1 VNKSKK
7 TLKGPKKET
16 KKKFNINP
24 KVWIIISSI
33 LGFLLIAGIL
43 FDQLYKRPL
52 ITIDGDKYYLEDLTY
67 YFYGTEQAYDYINQ
81 LYGGSYWDMPY
92 DYSSGMT
99 VREYAKTEAI
109 NNIIYNE
116 ILYREA
122 VANGYTLTQ
131 EEEEKINED
140 IDTIL
145 NDSGLSKKFIKR
157 NGFTEEYLKDVLTKV
172 KLAERYKNDIIDSL
186 DIDEEAIKAEINYE
200 DYRQYDIEYF
210 YISTEDTTDNEDD
223 SSSEETNEEKKK
235 AAYQK
240 IADIREKA
248 LTAEDWSTLLP
259 EDEKELKY
267 RDTYFLGNSTYYPDE
282 FKEAVMAMDNNEI
295 SDILETEDGYYVV
308 RMKNNNSAETYDRT
322 VEEAIEKAEEEAF
335 NEEYN
340 NNILPKHNYVLH
352 EKAIQNLRMGRIT
365 LVD

>member
-1 VNKSKK
+1 MNKSKK
-7 TLKGPKKET
+7 TIKGPQKT
-16 KKKFNINP
+16 KKKQLKINP
-24 KVWIIISSI
+24 KIWIVTSAIIG
-33 LGFLLIAGIL
+33 LLLIAAIL

-52 ITIDGDKYYLEDLTY
+52 ITINGDKYYLEDLTY
-67 YFYGTEQAYDYINQ
+67 YFYNYETSYDYINQ
-81 LYGGSYWDMPY
+81 IYGGSYWDMPY
-92 DYSSGMT
+92 DYSTGMT
-99 VREYAKTEAI
+99 VREYAKLEVI
-109 NNIIYNE
+109 NE
-116 ILYREA
+116 ILYTEILSREA
-122 VANGYTLTQ
+122 EAFGYTLTQ
-131 EEEEKINED
+131 EEEDSINEQVD
-140 IDTIL
+140 KIL
-145 NDSGLSKKFIKR
+145 NDYGLSEKFIKR
-157 NGFTEEYLKDVLTKV
+157 NGFTPEYLKEVLTKY
-172 KLAERYKNDIIDSL
+172 KLAENYKNDVIEL
-186 DIDEEAIKAEINYE
+186 LPIDEEAIKADIKYE